1 MKRQELMVAAI
12 ENGTVI
18 DHIPS
23 NKIFDVIRL
32 LHLDTITTPIMIGY
46 NLPSSKME
54 THFHVVPSERGCIK
68 CHYCEKE
75 QSLDNIRLV

>member
-32 LHLDTITTPIMIGY
+32 LHLDTVTTPIMIGY
-46 NLPSSKME
+46 NLPGSKWAKK
-54 THFHVVPSERGCIK
+54 VS
-68 CHYCEKE
+68 
-75 QSLDNIRLV
+75 

>member
-23 NKIFDVIRL
+23 NKILDVIRL
-32 LHLDTITTPIMIGY
+32 LHLDTITTPIIIG
-46 NLPSSKME
+46 
-54 THFHVVPSERGCIK
+54 
-68 CHYCEKE
+68 
-75 QSLDNIRLV
+75 

>member
-23 NKIFDVIRL
+23 NKLFQVVRL
-32 LHLDTITTPIMIGY
+32 LHLEQLKSAVMVGY
-46 NLPSSKME
+46 NLPSSKMGLKSIIKVNGKFFSDAE
-54 THFHVVPSERGCIK
+54 LNTLSVVAPNVT
-68 CHYCEKE
+68 
-75 QSLDNIRLV
+75 L